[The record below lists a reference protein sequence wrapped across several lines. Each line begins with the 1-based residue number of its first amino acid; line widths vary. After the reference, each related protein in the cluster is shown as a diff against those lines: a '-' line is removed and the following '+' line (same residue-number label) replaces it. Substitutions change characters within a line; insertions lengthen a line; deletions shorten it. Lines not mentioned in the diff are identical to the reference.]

1 MLNKPN
7 QQHIAKHFLDNN
19 QILQKQR
26 ALFHSVAVPL
36 VFFLV
41 TCSRLYIMSLFCITR
56 KVYGNETH
64 QHLTKTFHFFYFQ
77 LLTAVGPHAEASAS
91 SRRAPRPLADIPPRA
106 KCIVKVISANCR
118 RLTSGFMQQF
128 NVVGTLVS
136 SQKPTNPSGPVRS
149 CPVRSWCYAV
159 QLNRRRKIEK
169 PATRSVTPF

>member
-1 MLNKPN
+1 MKSLLQRRWRSEEPYEAGLKSNLYLILCSLA
-7 QQHIAKHFLDNN
+7 HIS
-19 QILQKQR
+19 ICYVRR
-26 ALFHSVAVPL
+26 AVFSASAELLF
-36 VFFLV
+36 
-41 TCSRLYIMSLFCITR
+41 YI
-56 KVYGNETH
+56 
-64 QHLTKTFHFFYFQ
+64 Q

-169 PATRSVTPF
+169 PASRSVTPF